1 MPLMERTLF
10 IIKPDGVERKVV
22 GEVIRRIEKEGFQIL
37 QMKML
42 RMTKQEAER
51 LYAIH
56 RDKEFYSSL
65 IEFILS
71 GSVVLLLLERQE
83 AISKFREL
91 AGKTNPVE
99 AGKGTIRGDFGTTI
113 QNNIV
118 HASDSIETAEREITI
133 FFP

>member
-1 MPLMERTLF
+1 MERTLF

-22 GEVIRRIEKEGFQIL
+22 GEVIRRIEKKGFQIL
-37 QMKML
+37 QMKMI

-83 AISKFREL
+83 AISKLREL

>member
-71 GSVVLLLLERQE
+71 GSVVFLLLERQE
-83 AISKFREL
+83 AISKLREL